1 MPAGTLRRGLLR
13 FSRPSPCA
21 RAGSTNLTPF
31 LEMRISPWPSDAQR
45 PKASRIKLSS
55 IDTLLYRLGWPS
67 TTQRLFISLNHA
79 FAQAQH
85 DDSEELQGAGLQS
98 EHQQVRY
105 GILQADIVLTSTA
118 QSGLFILDM
127 PNWSNAYQNAR
138 RHVRECITLLTPAA
152 RYGGGL

>member
-1 MPAGTLRRGLLR
+1 MLNVQKQAESISARLIHCSTDLVGHLLHYDC
-13 FSRPSPCA
+13 S
-21 RAGSTNLTPF
+21 
-31 LEMRISPWPSDAQR
+31 
-45 PKASRIKLSS
+45 
-55 IDTLLYRLGWPS
+55 
-67 TTQRLFISLNHA
+67 SLNHA
-79 FAQAQH
+79 FAQARH